1 MDCIFGGI
9 GLLIAPSVPQYRRA
23 PRLNTLV
30 HDAYT
35 RGCRKPAAKWLS
47 SCMSLQVTL
56 ML

>member
-23 PRLNTLV
+23 PGLNTLV

-35 RGCRKPAAKWLS
+35 RGCRKPAAKL
-47 SCMSLQVTL
+47 L
-56 ML
+56 MAI